1 MNLILIE
8 PLECSG
14 TEARIVGDRA
24 RHVHEVLRLTP
35 GDSLRIGLLNGPRGE
50 GRVLEVAP
58 ERLHLEC
65 VWGEVPPRPQLD
77 LILAAPRPKVM
88 RRLWSQLSALGLRR
102 IWIVNAEKVEKPYF
116 ASHVLARETYELL
129 LKEGLQQACDTWLP
143 EVEVVTRLKPFM
155 EDRAPSLFAAH
166 DRWIAHPG
174 AGALRPPASADSP
187 VVVAVGP
194 EGGWTP
200 YELDLFAT
208 AGFTPFSPTSR
219 ILRSDTFCITALAA
233 ASWHLP
239 RE

>member
-8 PLECSG
+8 PAECSG
-14 TEARIVGDRA
+14 AEARIEGERA

-50 GRVLEVAP
+50 GRVLEIEP
-58 ERLHLEC
+58 DRLRIEC
-65 VWGEVPPRPQLD
+65 VWGQAPPRPQLD
-77 LILAAPRPKVM
+77 LVLAAPRPKVM
-88 RRLWSQLSALGLRR
+88 RRLWPQLSALGLRH
-102 IWIVNAEKVEKPYF
+102 IWIINAEKVEKPYF
-116 ASHVLARETYELL
+116 SSHVLAPATYEPL

-155 EDRAPSLFAAH
+155 EDRAPSLFAEH

-174 AGALRPPASADSP
+174 AGTLTPPSSLDRP

-233 ASWHLP
+233 ASW
-239 RE
+239 RV

>member
-8 PLECSG
+8 RPECAG
-14 TEARIVGDRA
+14 NEAQIEGERA
-24 RHVHEVLRLTP
+24 RHVHEVLRLAP
-35 GDSLRIGLLNGPRGE
+35 GDTLRIGLLNGPRGE
-50 GRVLEVAP
+50 GRVLEIAP
-58 ERLHLEC
+58 DRLRLEC
-65 VWGEVPPRPQLD
+65 VWSEVPPRSSLD

-88 RRLWSQLSALGLRR
+88 RRLWPQLSALGLRR

-116 ASHVLARETYELL
+116 SSHVLAPATYEPL

-155 EDRAPSLFAAH
+155 EDRVPSLFSAH

-174 AGALRPPASADSP
+174 AGALTPAVSADRP

-200 YELDLFAT
+200 YELDLFST

-233 ASWHLP
+233 ASWQT
-239 RE
+239 